1 MEEVNIK
8 RPLYF
13 DELVVELYSDGDG
26 NDEDYRLDF
35 SMSHRHPYDT
45 LSKKQA
51 EELYEYL
58 KLSLG
63 K

>member
-1 MEEVNIK
+1 MKEVNIK
-8 RPLYF
+8 QPLYF
-13 DELVVELYSDGDG
+13 DELRVELYSDGEG
-26 NDEDYRLDF
+26 CEYRLDF

-58 KLSLG
+58 KKSLG